1 MGLAAVLA
9 MLAAAPVGA
18 LFTPG
23 AHATALPAAVTAAQ
37 PAGRSLGE
45 SDGEGGDGKK
55 RGRAPSCGGCARREG
70 VLTQTMRLQSYG
82 RIFSALGPVTSA
94 LLSGALALAIG
105 LAATYWLSREVIVT
119 LVYVILY
126 LVASPTAILVNKI
139 LMKDYGFGYPVMVTA
154 PRHARLRARAR
165 LRPRAHPRPRPRAQ
179 VSAFGQMTTSMVACL
194 LVGFGVET
202 VENGR
207 KVKSS
212 SLFFLGGSSA
222 LALVLGQY
230 PYLYLTVAFIQML
243 KAFSPALMVVL
254 LSVMG
259 VEYPSKRVILCVLGL
274 SAFTAVASAGEVN
287 LNVVGIL
294 FMACASCSDALR
306 LVIAQKLLKNNRL
319 RPIETLYYTSP
330 VCLLWMVPAALAT
343 EFPLALKRKSFLLM
357 LKHPLMFAASG
368 LAGLFVNFT
377 SFLVVKRTSSMTLK
391 MMTMARNGALVIFS
405 ALVMGETITTL
416 EAVGYSGLLFFFAL
430 YTYTKLREK
439 EAPIPAASVEVK
451 EGELVSSPEG
461 AKLTNTNIE
470 FTNVE
475 LDDDAFDAEDNGR
488 LTPIEAARCKASM
501 SGQHY
506 ARVQSSGALA

>member
-139 LMKDYGFGYPVMVTA
+139 LMKDYGFGYPV
-154 PRHARLRARAR
+154 L
-165 LRPRAHPRPRPRAQ
+165 
-179 VSAFGQMTTSMVACL
+179 VSALGQSMTAVCAYVA
-194 LVGFGVET
+194 VRFFGVSI
-202 VENGR
+202 ENGR
-207 KVKSS
+207 RVEGSS
-212 SLFFLGGSSA
+212 MLLLGGMSA

-243 KAFSPALMVVL
+243 KAFSPAYMVIFL
-254 LSVMG
+254 YCLG
-259 VEYPSKRVILCVLGL
+259 VEYPSRKVIGCVLGL
-274 SAFTAVASAGEVN
+274 SLCTAVASAGEVHFN
-287 LNVVGIL
+287 LIGVL
-294 FMACASCSDALR
+294 FMAAASCSDALR
-306 LVIAQKLLKNNRL
+306 LVVAQRVHAPRPARRSGRAPARAARVCLCALPGRVLSQLLRNLKMN
-319 RPIETLYYTSP
+319 PIETLYYISP
-330 VCLLWMVPAALAT
+330 ICLVWMVPAALLTGAPAPRVPSLRCRLGAALCPVHRRRPRPRPGLWQSSRRRTVAT
-343 EFPLALKRKSFLLM
+343 RCAWSRRTRSSS
-357 LKHPLMFAASG
+357 ARRAS
-368 LAGLFVNFT
+368 
-377 SFLVVKRTSSMTLK
+377 
-391 MMTMARNGALVIFS
+391 
-405 ALVMGETITTL
+405 
-416 EAVGYSGLLFFFAL
+416 
-430 YTYTKLREK
+430 
-439 EAPIPAASVEVK
+439 PAAS
-451 EGELVSSPEG
+451 S
-461 AKLTNTNIE
+461 T
-470 FTNVE
+470 
-475 LDDDAFDAEDNGR
+475 
-488 LTPIEAARCKASM
+488 
-501 SGQHY
+501 
-506 ARVQSSGALA
+506 